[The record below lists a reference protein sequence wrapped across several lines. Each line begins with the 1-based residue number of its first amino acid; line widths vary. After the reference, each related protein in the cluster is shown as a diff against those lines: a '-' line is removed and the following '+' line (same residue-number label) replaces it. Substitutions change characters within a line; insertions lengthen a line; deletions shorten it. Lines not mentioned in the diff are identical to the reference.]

1 MQFPA
6 QSNNDIDPCLTL
18 VMPVYNE
25 AATIDTIIE
34 LVLKQRPVAELII
47 VDDASTDTT
56 WQTLE
61 SWPQRDSRVRL
72 LRHPENRG
80 KGAALRT
87 GITHASKPYVLVQDA
102 DMEYDPAEYYVLLNP
117 MLANKA
123 DVVMGS
129 RFMAG
134 TRHVLYYWHAVG
146 NMVLTTLSNMTT
158 NLWLTDME
166 TCYKLFRREIIQGIT
181 LEENRFGFEP
191 EVVAK
196 IARLDV
202 RIYEVPISYSGRTYA
217 DGKKINWKDGV
228 SALRCIA
235 KYGIL
240 NRL

>member
-6 QSNNDIDPCLTL
+6 KSNNDIDPCLAL

-34 LVLKQRPVAELII
+34 LVLKQKPVAELII

-56 WQTLE
+56 WQILE